1 MRRELVII
9 LGVLVPFAVLVSVGW
24 LWQSTPAPPFVQS
37 RPPSTQTPTPVSP
50 FDAGLLEEAVL
61 VDRGPVPD
69 AGLSYPPQLAVP
81 LRVVEPLVRTC
92 FVDEQQR
99 APDQVS
105 VTVRFTPT
113 RDGGFSGVSVSTSWQ
128 DPYLTACVEDVF
140 AEMGW
145 VPSGAEVFEPAQHT
159 FRLLRTR

>member
-1 MRRELVII
+1 MRRELAII

-24 LWQSTPAPPFVQS
+24 LWPSTPAPPVVQA
-37 RPPSTQTPTPVSP
+37 RPLPSPLPTPLSP
-50 FDAGLLEEAVL
+50 FDAGWLEEVVVSGRA
-61 VDRGPVPD
+61 PAPD
-69 AGLSYPPQLAVP
+69 AGPSYLPHLAVP

-105 VTVRFTPT
+105 VTVSFTPT
-113 RDGGFSGVSVSTSWQ
+113 RDGGFSGVSVSTNWQ
-128 DPYLTACVEDVF
+128 NPYLTACVEDVF
-140 AEMGW
+140 AETGW
-145 VPSGAEVFEPAQHT
+145 VPSGAETFVPAQHT